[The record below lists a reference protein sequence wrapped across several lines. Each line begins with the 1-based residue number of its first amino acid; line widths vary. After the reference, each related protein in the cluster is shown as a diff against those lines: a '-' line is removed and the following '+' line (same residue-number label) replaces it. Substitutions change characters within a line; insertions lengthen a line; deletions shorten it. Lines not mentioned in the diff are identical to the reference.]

1 MFAGLQLFLR
11 LLGRLRLLV
20 PSLLEFLLAA
30 FQQSLT
36 EALILVGHRNRG
48 QLFAHLRIR
57 LGKVRLR
64 DRFLEHELDAPIQL
78 LIRLYLG
85 RLYLVDQLAKVLR
98 R

>member
-1 MFAGLQLFLR
+1 MFAGLELFFR
-11 LLGRLRLLV
+11 LLGRLRLLL
-20 PSLLEFLLAA
+20 PPLLEFLLAA

-36 EALILVGHRNRG
+36 EARILVRHRNRG

-64 DRFLEHELDAPIQL
+64 DCLLENELNAPIQL
-78 LIRLYLG
+78 VIRFDLERLHLI
-85 RLYLVDQLAKVLR
+85 DQLAEVLR